1 MSTRQRTYPAHTT
14 TRRILRSAILTT
26 ALAAVGGGVL
36 AAPAAAGPSRPDLVA
51 AGPVSSIS
59 GSAQNTGAYATVTNI
74 GNGDAAATT
83 VTFRFQPVVR
93 LFVNGQATF
102 INAPGSAAITGT
114 GTVGALV
121 GTNNRLGLN
130 SRSVSAQLSGTP
142 GGLNKVTVCAD
153 SSAALFEASESN
165 NCFTEIKDVKVIFF
179 G

>member
-1 MSTRQRTYPAHTT
+1 MSTRQRTYPTHTT
-14 TRRILRSAILTT
+14 TRRILRSAIITT

-36 AAPAAAGPSRPDLVA
+36 AAPAGAGPRRPDLVA
-51 AGPVSSIS
+51 AGPVSVSS
-59 GSAQNTGAYATVTNI
+59 SVHTAATATVTNI

-83 VTFRFQPVVR
+83 VSFRFQPVVR
-93 LFVNGQATF
+93 LFINGQATF

-121 GTNNRLGLN
+121 GANNGLGLN

-142 GGLNKVTVCAD
+142 GGLNKVSVCAD
-153 SSAALFEASESN
+153 SSAQLFEASESN